1 MHRPRKKF
9 LVIISLH
16 YHYYSFHFYYNIQK
30 LESNER
36 NKESKKLQKTEKKET
51 LKVHDV
57 IWKKEKVLKI
67 NNGSKENRYAAAI
80 SWSGDTER
88 REKNGDLFVIKK
100 LKI

>member
-1 MHRPRKKF
+1 MKETKK
-9 LVIISLH
+9 
-16 YHYYSFHFYYNIQK
+16 
-30 LESNER
+30 
-36 NKESKKLQKTEKKET
+36 KKLQKTEKKET

-57 IWKKEKVLKI
+57 IWNMTASDTTCGPKKVLKI

-100 LKI
+100 T

>member
-1 MHRPRKKF
+1 MM
-9 LVIISLH
+9 S
-16 YHYYSFHFYYNIQK
+16 Y
-30 LESNER
+30 
-36 NKESKKLQKTEKKET
+36 EK
-51 LKVHDV
+51 
-57 IWKKEKVLKI
+57 KVLKI